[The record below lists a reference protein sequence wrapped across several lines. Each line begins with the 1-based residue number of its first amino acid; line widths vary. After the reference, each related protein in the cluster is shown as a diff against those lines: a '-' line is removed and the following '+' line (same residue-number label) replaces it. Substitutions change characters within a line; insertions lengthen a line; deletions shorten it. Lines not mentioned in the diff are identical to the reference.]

1 MDHSLYIILLAM
13 LLSAFFS
20 GIEIAFI
27 TASKL
32 RIELKSKQGSY
43 TAKILSQFV
52 KEPSKFISTTLIGN
66 NIALVIYS
74 LYMDGAVSPVMREYL
89 PYEQDNEFLVLFCTT
104 IVSTAIVLLF
114 AEFIPKALF
123 RINPDVVLFMLTLP
137 FMIFYYL
144 LWPIVHFI
152 VYLSKFIFVKIFRLE
167 FSEST
172 PVFSK
177 IDLDNYINE
186 SAKLDLDEDA
196 DIDTEMFKN
205 ALDFANVKVRECM
218 VPRTELVA
226 IEVTDSIE
234 NLYAK
239 FLESGHSKILIYHDS
254 IDNIIGYVHQVEV
267 FKKPKNIRSIMI
279 SPIIATETMQANE
292 LLKLFS
298 NNKKSLALVVDEFGG
313 TAGIVTNEDIME
325 EIFGEIEDEYDV
337 EQLTEQKISDTEYV
351 FSARL
356 EIDYLNREYDLNIPE
371 GEYSTLGGF
380 IIEHH
385 ESLPLKDEKI
395 QIGKYEFTII
405 SVYHTRINEVRMKR
419 TH

>member
-1 MDHSLYIILLAM
+1 MDNPAYIILLSM
-13 LLSAFFS
+13 LMCAFFS

-43 TAKILSQFV
+43 TARILSQFV

-74 LYMDGAVSPVMREYL
+74 IYMDGAMSPLVAGVL
-89 PYEQDNEFLVLFCTT
+89 PYEHDNEFLVLLITT
-104 IVSTAIVLLF
+104 IVSTAVVLIF

-123 RINPDVVLFMLTLP
+123 RINPDVILFMLTFP
-137 FMIFYYL
+137 FMVFYYL
-144 LWPIVHFI
+144 LWPVVHFI
-152 VYLSKFIFVKIFRLE
+152 VYLSKFVFVKIFRLE

-196 DIDTEMFKN
+196 DIDTEMFRN
-205 ALDFANVKVRECM
+205 ALDFANVKVRDCM

-226 IEVTDSIE
+226 IEVTDTIE
-234 NLYAK
+234 NLYSK
-239 FLESGHSKILIYHDS
+239 FLESGHSKILVYHDS
-254 IDNIIGYVHQVEV
+254 IDNVIGYVHQVEM
-267 FKKPKNIRSIMI
+267 FKKPKSIRTMMI
-279 SPIIATETMQANE
+279 SPVIATETMQANE

-298 NNKKSLALVVDEFGG
+298 TNKKSVALVVDEFGG
-313 TAGIVTNEDIME
+313 TAGMVTIEDIME

-337 EQLTEQKISDTEYV
+337 EKLTEQKVSDTEFV

-371 GEYSTLGGF
+371 GEYTTLGGF

-385 ESLPLKDEKI
+385 ESLPHKDEKI
-395 QIGKYEFTII
+395 QIGPYEFTIL
-405 SVYHTRINEVRMKR
+405 SVFHTRINEVRMKKV
-419 TH
+419 

>member
-1 MDHSLYIILLAM
+1 MDNPAYIILLSM
-13 LLSAFFS
+13 LMCAFFS
-20 GIEIAFI
+20 GIEIAFV

-43 TAKILSQFV
+43 TARILSQFV

-74 LYMDGAVSPVMREYL
+74 IYMDGAVSPLVAGVL
-89 PYEQDNEFLVLFCTT
+89 PYEHDNEFLVLLFTT
-104 IVSTAIVLLF
+104 IISTAIVLIF

-123 RINPDVVLFMLTLP
+123 RINPDVILFMLTLP
-137 FMIFYYL
+137 FMVFYYL
-144 LWPIVHFI
+144 LWPVVHFI
-152 VYLSKFIFVKIFRLE
+152 VYLSKFVFVKIFRLE

-196 DIDTEMFKN
+196 DIDTEMFRN
-205 ALDFANVKVRECM
+205 ALDFANVKVRDCM
-218 VPRTELVA
+218 VPRTELIAV
-226 IEVTDSIE
+226 EVTDSIE
-234 NLYAK
+234 HLYAK
-239 FLESGHSKILIYHDS
+239 FLESGHSKILVYHDS
-254 IDNIIGYVHQVEV
+254 IDNIICYVHQVEM

-279 SPIIATETMQANE
+279 SPVIATETMQANE

-298 NNKKSLALVVDEFGG
+298 KNKKSVALVVDEFGG
-313 TAGIVTNEDIME
+313 TAGMVTIEDIME

-337 EQLTEQKISDTEYV
+337 EQLTEQKLSDTEFL

-371 GEYSTLGGF
+371 GEYTTLGGF

-385 ESLPLKDEKI
+385 ESLPQKDEKI
-395 QIGKYEFTII
+395 QIGTFEFTIV
-405 SVYHTRINEVRMKR
+405 SVYHTRINEVRMKTR
-419 TH
+419 